1 MNPFT
6 TIAILLG
13 LTVLFVPLFKR
24 AGLGS
29 VLGYLAAGVVI
40 GPSGLRVVDDPES
53 LLHTAEIGVVL
64 LLFVIGLELQPSR
77 LWALRR
83 QVFGLGFLQ
92 LAGVGAVIGGIAL
105 AAGLSGKAAV
115 VLGWTLALSST
126 ALVLPTLAER
136 KELTSR
142 YGRESF
148 AVLLFQDLSVIVLL
162 AILPLLG
169 VAGARAGVRPYV
181 GLAVLF
187 VVVLFGRKVLDWM
200 FNYVARFG
208 NREVFTAAAL
218 LVALGLALL
227 MEAAGLSRSLG
238 AFVAGVLLA
247 DSEFRHELEA
257 SIAPFETLL
266 LGLFFIAVGMA
277 IDLSLVFAEPVR
289 VFSYAIG
296 LLVIKAASLYLLR
309 RFLPHGK
316 ETARPLALSLAQG
329 GEFAFVIFALLDNSR
344 LVRDRTIDELAL
356 AVALSMVLAPLFFIA
371 NDELTRRTK
380 ARQPKKPYDTLPEEA
395 DAPVVIAG
403 FGRVGQL
410 IGRLLLAQDIRFT
423 ALDIDPSQV
432 ELVRR
437 YGTHVYYGD
446 ASHLDL
452 LRAAGVAKA
461 KVFVLAIDDV
471 EASLKTAELVRRHF
485 AHVRIVARARNRF
498 HAYRL
503 MDLGVEEP
511 MRETLLSTIELGR
524 RTLIGI
530 GRRAEDIERVVTR
543 FAEHDAA
550 LLRRQHAVYHND
562 QQLMQTTQEARAELV
577 SILEQDREAAGTVRR
592 EAKAQ
597 EA

>member
-29 VLGYLAAGVVI
+29 VLGYLAAGVLI
-40 GPSGLRVVDDPES
+40 GPSGLALVDDPES

-92 LAGVGAVIGGIAL
+92 LAGVGAALASGIA
-105 AAGLSGKAAV
+105 GKVAV

-136 KELTSR
+136 RELTSR

-148 AVLLFQDLSVIVLL
+148 AILLFQDLSVIVLL

-181 GLAVLF
+181 GLAVL
-187 VVVLFGRKVLDWM
+187 VIVILVGRKLLAWL
-200 FNYVARFG
+200 FAYVARFG

-218 LVALGLALL
+218 FVALGLALL

-257 SIAPFETLL
+257 AIAPFETLL

-277 IDLSLVFAEPVR
+277 IDLSLLFAEPVR
-289 VFSYAIG
+289 VFGYAIG
-296 LLVIKAASLYLLR
+296 LLVLKIASLFLLR
-309 RFLPHGK
+309 RFLPHGRDV
-316 ETARPLALSLAQG
+316 ARPLALVLAQG
-329 GEFAFVIFALLDNSR
+329 GEFAFVVFALLDDGHLVPSR
-344 LVRDRTIDELAL
+344 MLDELTL
-356 AVALSMVLAPLFFIA
+356 AVALSMGLAPLLFVL
-371 NDELTRRTK
+371 NDVLTRR
-380 ARQPKKPYDTLPEEA
+380 ARARIPKRPFDTLPEQT

-410 IGRLLLAQDIRFT
+410 IGRLLLAQKVRFT
-423 ALDIDPSQV
+423 ALDIDPTQV

-437 YGTHVYYGD
+437 FGTQVYYGD

-452 LRAAGVAKA
+452 LRAAGLAKA
-461 KVFVLAIDDV
+461 KIFVLAIDDV

-485 AHVRIVARARNRF
+485 AHVRILARARNRF

-503 MDLGVEEP
+503 LDLGVEEP
-511 MRETLLSTIELGR
+511 LRETLLSTIELGR
-524 RTLIGI
+524 RTLAGI
-530 GRRAEDIERVVTR
+530 GQRDDEIDRVVRR

-550 LLRRQHAVYHND
+550 LLRRQHAVYHDD
-562 QQLMQTTQEARAELV
+562 QHLMQTTQEARAELA
-577 SILEQDREAAGTVRR
+577 SILDQDREEAAKRDRSANV
-592 EAKAQ
+592 Q
-597 EA
+597 EG

>member
-29 VLGYLAAGVVI
+29 VLGSLAAGVLI
-40 GPSGLRVVDDPES
+40 GPSGLGVVDDPDS

-92 LAGVGAVIGGIAL
+92 LAGVGAVIGGIGMAT
-105 AAGLSGKAAV
+105 GLSGKASV

-136 KELTSR
+136 KELTAR

-148 AVLLFQDLSVIVLL
+148 AILLFQDLSVIVLL

-181 GLAVLF
+181 GLTVLL

-218 LVALGLALL
+218 FVALGLALL

-277 IDLSLVFAEPVR
+277 IDLSLVVAEPIR

-296 LLVIKAASLYLLR
+296 LVALKAVSLYLLR

-329 GEFAFVIFALLDNSR
+329 GEFAFVIFALLDSARVVKGR
-344 LVRDRTIDELAL
+344 LIDELAL
-356 AVALSMVLAPLFFIA
+356 AVALSMVLAPVLFII
-371 NDELTRRTK
+371 NDELTRRAK
-380 ARQPKKPYDTLPEEA
+380 ARAPKKPYDTLPEEA

-437 YGTHVYYGD
+437 FGTQVYYGD

-471 EASLKTAELVRRHF
+471 EASLRTAELVRRHF

-511 MRETLLSTIELGR
+511 LREALLSSIELGR

-530 GRRAEDIERVVTR
+530 GRPIDEINRVVSR

-562 QQLMQTTQEARAELV
+562 QQLMQTTQEARAELA
-577 SILEQDREAAGTVRR
+577 SILEQDREAAGKAKR
-592 EAKAQ
+592 EAKA